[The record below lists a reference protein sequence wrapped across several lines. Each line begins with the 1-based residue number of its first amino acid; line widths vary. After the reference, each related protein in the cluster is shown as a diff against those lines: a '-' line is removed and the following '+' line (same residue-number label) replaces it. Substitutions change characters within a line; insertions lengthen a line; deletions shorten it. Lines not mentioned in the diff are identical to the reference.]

1 MRQAR
6 HGSQSIASSG
16 SLQLLSLMPRQCC
29 RLCMG
34 LLCTQVGYTEM
45 TAAMGHLTLQV
56 LLQTHPLKAANQ
68 GTHLYSLIM
77 CSPAPMD

>member
-34 LLCTQVGYTEM
+34 LLCTQM

>member
-34 LLCTQVGYTEM
+34 LLCTQVGYTE
-45 TAAMGHLTLQV
+45 
-56 LLQTHPLKAANQ
+56 THPLKAANQ